1 MKARTSVLQWL
12 SRGLLIVVSLL
23 AIAFGALNGS
33 FVELDLLMAQ
43 WRLPLG
49 VALLGFLVLGVLIGA
64 SALYLLSVFPLK
76 RELANLKRRTQTPS

>member
-1 MKARTSVLQWL
+1 MLQWL

-23 AIAFGALNGS
+23 AIAFGALNGG

-49 VALLGFLVLGVLIGA
+49 VALLAFLVLGVLIGA
-64 SALYLLSVFPLK
+64 SALYLLNVFPLK